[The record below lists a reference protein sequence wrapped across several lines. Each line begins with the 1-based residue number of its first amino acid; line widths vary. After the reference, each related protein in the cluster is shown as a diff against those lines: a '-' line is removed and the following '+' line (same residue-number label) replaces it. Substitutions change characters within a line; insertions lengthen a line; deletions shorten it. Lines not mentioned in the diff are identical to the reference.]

1 MFISPSIWQGWNFP
15 KVVSPEHFLSAGLRI
30 ISNLHSALTLLTPQ
44 RRREKALD
52 DYIAPFVPSPLHLKK
67 VLLKRFPKECTSDS
81 QQFQQQKVLK
91 RSYFGGNYHFRRNFS
106 PFGANPKIAV
116 AIFLIGKHQK
126 LWNALE
132 PPT

>member
-52 DYIAPFVPSPLHLKK
+52 DYIAPLVPSPLHLKK
-67 VLLKRFPKECTSDS
+67 VLLKRFPKECTSNHILGGIITS
-81 QQFQQQKVLK
+81 GETFHPLEQIQK
-91 RSYFGGNYHFRRNFS
+91 
-106 PFGANPKIAV
+106 
-116 AIFLIGKHQK
+116 
-126 LWNALE
+126 
-132 PPT
+132 